1 MADATE
7 VEALN
12 WTAIETV
19 MERAHGEGDLA
30 FGMYVYWFL
39 ARISLRMAAEI
50 DHDGGDAGNRLLQG
64 VVRLLQEGPGPGDPS

>member
-19 MERAHGEGDLA
+19 MKRTYGEGDLA
-30 FGMYVYWFL
+30 FGMYVLWFL
-39 ARISLRMAAEI
+39 ARIPLRMAAEI
-50 DHDGGDAGNRLLQG
+50 DHDGGDAGKRLLQG
-64 VVRLLQEGPGPGDPS
+64 VVRLLQEGPGPP